1 MKRSVAILTG
11 GESSEREIAIRSA
24 QVVGDLIRPMHKVII
39 YDFPSDRER
48 FLSEYNAVD
57 AVIPVFHGK
66 GGEDGAIQGFLK
78 TLSIPFLFSDVAA
91 HAIGLNKAHTKRIV
105 SQDGVLTPSFC
116 VRKRGEAMEYTSP
129 CVIKPVDGGSSIGVS
144 LATSLSEFLLG
155 TTNAFHVSNEVMIE
169 TYISG
174 AEYTVAVIDEGGTV
188 TALPVIQVRSKN
200 AFFDFESKYDADLV
214 EEICPAQIATSLS
227 EELKKIATRVHQLI
241 GVRHMSRSDFI
252 VDSEGRIWFLEV
264 NTIPGQT
271 LQSLVPKA
279 IRASGRDFAELLNVW
294 IEEVIQ
300 EKRRDTKSDTGA

>member
-1 MKRSVAILTG
+1 
-11 GESSEREIAIRSA
+11 
-24 QVVGDLIRPMHKVII
+24 
-39 YDFPSDRER
+39 
-48 FLSEYNAVD
+48 
-57 AVIPVFHGK
+57 
-66 GGEDGAIQGFLK
+66 
-78 TLSIPFLFSDVAA
+78 
-91 HAIGLNKAHTKRIV
+91 
-105 SQDGVLTPSFC
+105 
-116 VRKRGEAMEYTSP
+116 MEYTSP

-300 EKRRDTKSDTGA
+300 EKRGDTKSDTDA